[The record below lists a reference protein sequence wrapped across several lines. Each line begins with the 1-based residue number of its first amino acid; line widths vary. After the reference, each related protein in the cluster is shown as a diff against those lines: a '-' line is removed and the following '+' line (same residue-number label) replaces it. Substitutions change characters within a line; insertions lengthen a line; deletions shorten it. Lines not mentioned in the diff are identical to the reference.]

1 MTKHERR
8 ALQDISK
15 IEYAN
20 GVHNIMK
27 AALRLPKADLVRE
40 ISKQLGFSRT
50 SNNTEKYV
58 QEAIDLNVDKGWLTE
73 DDEGN
78 IELKE

>member
-1 MTKHERR
+1 VKKRYRR

-20 GVHNIMK
+20 GVLNIMRT
-27 AALRLPKADLVRE
+27 ALRLPKADLIRE
-40 ISKQLGFSRT
+40 ISKQLGYNRT

-58 QEAIDLNVDKGWLTE
+58 QEAIDLNIEKGLIKE
-73 DDEGN
+73 DEEGN
-78 IELKE
+78 IELKS